1 MRIAGRNSTTPQ
13 SRQNATST
21 KPSIFQDAWGKVTK
35 HFSEN
40 WVSMLFN
47 AAKFFL
53 TQVLFFGIGWV
64 IYNIWELKQNYATLE
79 ERSKN
84 AQSSLICKN
93 PPRCLHLQKLQK
105 EFHANL
111 RGGVFGVFVEIFQ

>member
-13 SRQNATST
+13 SRQNVTST
-21 KPSIFQDAWGKVTK
+21 KPSIFEDAWSKVTK

-47 AAKFFL
+47 AAKFLL

-84 AQSSLICKN
+84 AQSSLINEANCKN
-93 PPRCLHLQKLQK
+93 NVLVDCYGKCTLRQVVEKQ
-105 EFHANL
+105 HAC
-111 RGGVFGVFVEIFQ
+111 EPIK